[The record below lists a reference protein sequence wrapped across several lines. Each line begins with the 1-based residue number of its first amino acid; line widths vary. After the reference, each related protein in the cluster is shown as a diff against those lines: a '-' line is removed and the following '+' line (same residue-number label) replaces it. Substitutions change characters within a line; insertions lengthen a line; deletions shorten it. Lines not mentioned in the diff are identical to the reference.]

1 MQVTTQ
7 PWMHLLGVPQPPAP
21 PDFGRALDEDKPAGK
36 DAAPEAEKAPPPP
49 QESIGVSPV
58 VQAFLLRLQELG
70 MTSLAG
76 TDGKDML
83 KGWSSSLADAGSGDD
98 NVDVW
103 SDSVVDAGDGAD
115 SVRAWSDSAVYG
127 GNGNDQL
134 DVWSG
139 SVVDGGAG
147 DDIIRAWSDTA
158 VAGGDGDDVI
168 NAWSNSKV
176 DGGSGNDRIS
186 AWSDSRVDGG
196 DGDDVIQAHSGS
208 LVAGG
213 RGNDTI
219 VVRANSVVSFEAG
232 DGQDTIHTGTDT
244 TIQLGQGMTAERT
257 KVEVSG
263 NVATVRFDDSD
274 DTLTLHLRP
283 GSPASLS
290 FADGTSLSVAG
301 EPMHAG
307 IELPTDLTLP

>member
-1 MQVTTQ
+1 M
-7 PWMHLLGVPQPPAP
+7 
-21 PDFGRALDEDKPAGK
+21 
-36 DAAPEAEKAPPPP
+36 
-49 QESIGVSPV
+49 
-58 VQAFLLRLQELG
+58 
-70 MTSLAG
+70 
-76 TDGKDML
+76 
-83 KGWSSSLADAGSGDD
+83 
-98 NVDVW
+98 
-103 SDSVVDAGDGAD
+103 
-115 SVRAWSDSAVYG
+115 
-127 GNGNDQL
+127 
-134 DVWSG
+134 
-139 SVVDGGAG
+139 
-147 DDIIRAWSDTA
+147 
-158 VAGGDGDDVI
+158 
-168 NAWSNSKV
+168 SNSKV

-232 DGQDTIHTGTDT
+232 DGQDTIHTGTAT

-307 IELPTDLTLP
+307 IELSTDLTLP

>member
-1 MQVTTQ
+1 MNITAQ
-7 PWMHLLGVPQPPAP
+7 PWMQLLGVPQPPAP
-21 PDFGRALDEDKPAGK
+21 PNFGDALNPNKPADK
-36 DAAPEAEKAPPPP
+36 EPAANAEKASPPL

-76 TDGKDML
+76 TDGADTL
-83 KGWSSSLADAGSGDD
+83 KGWSNSLVDAGSGDD
-98 NVDVW
+98 SVDVW
-103 SDSVVDAGDGAD
+103 SNSVVDAGDGAD
-115 SVRAWSDSAVYG
+115 SIRAWSDSAVYG
-127 GNGNDQL
+127 GAGDDQL

-139 SVVDGGAG
+139 SVVDGGSG
-147 DDIIRAWSDTA
+147 NDIIRAWSDTA
-158 VAGGDGDDVI
+158 VAGGDGDDII

-176 DGGSGNDRIS
+176 DGGNGNDRIS
-186 AWSDSRVDGG
+186 AWSNSLVDGG

-208 LVAGG
+208 SVAGG

-219 VVRANSVVSFEAG
+219 VVRTDSVVRFEAG
-232 DGQDTIHTGTDT
+232 DGQDTIHAGTDT

-257 KVEVSG
+257 KVEISG
-263 NVATVRFDDSD
+263 NIATVRFNDSD

-283 GSPASLS
+283 GSPASLN

-301 EPMHAG
+301 EPMRAG
-307 IELPTDLTLP
+307 IELSTGLTLP